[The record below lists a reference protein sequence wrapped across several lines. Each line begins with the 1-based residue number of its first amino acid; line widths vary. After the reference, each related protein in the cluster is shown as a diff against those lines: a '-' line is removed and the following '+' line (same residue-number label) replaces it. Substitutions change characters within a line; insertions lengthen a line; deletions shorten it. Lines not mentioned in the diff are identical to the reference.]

1 MVTNN
6 ISEIRKKSF
15 LAISAFGNLTIDIQ
29 NVINSG
35 L

>member
-29 NVINSG
+29 NVIN
-35 L
+35 